1 MQYRLTKLRKKI
13 GDVGKKNPDTS
24 GLVTITVLNT
34 TISEAENKIP
44 HNSKYIATQ

>member
-1 MQYRLTKLRKKI
+1 MLA
-13 GDVGKKNPDTS
+13 KKNPDTS

-44 HNSKYIATQ
+44 DNSKYIATQ